1 VLPVLLVLLALP
13 VPVLLVL
20 LPPRWLSHR
29 AARCGVAQE
38 LKQIVAAGRA
48 KEVVDLNLTG
58 NSLK

>member
-1 VLPVLLVLLALP
+1 VLLVLLALP
-13 VPVLLVL
+13 VLVLLVL
-20 LPPRWLSHR
+20 VLQPRWLSHR